1 MFGKDKTNNSG
12 IATKR
17 VKDLLDEH
25 ISMLTKKNRTF
36 QNIRDE
42 GYYLEQDIDPDN
54 KDDYVKIGY
63 TMQKKF
69 LSRTFCLEFR
79 TAVSGVY
86 FEENFTLRLSF
97 RGFTDIS
104 SVYFKGKKEG
114 EKYADYFNDLDLLN
128 KLKNIAKTID
138 LDFITIDYNKSLAA
152 FIIRVAPIPG
162 GVIWIVFPPLYYKMR
177 LKQDEIDAL
186 WCALMALRK
195 HTVKL
200 ISREQWR

>member
-1 MFGKDKTNNSG
+1 MFRKNRTNNSG

-25 ISMLTKKNRTF
+25 VRMLTKKNRTF

-42 GYYLEQDIDPDN
+42 GYYLEQNIDAN
-54 KDDYVKIGY
+54 CKDDYVKIGY
-63 TMQKKF
+63 TVQKKF

-79 TAVSGVY
+79 TTVSGVH
-86 FEENFTLRLSF
+86 FQENFTLKLSF
-97 RGFTDIS
+97 RGFPKINN
-104 SVYFKGKKEG
+104 VYFKGKKEG
-114 EKYADYFNDLDLLN
+114 EKYAGYFNDPELLDR
-128 KLKNIAKTID
+128 LKNIAKTID
-138 LDFITIDYNKSLAA
+138 LDFITIEYNKSLAA
-152 FIIRVAPIPG
+152 FVIRVAPIPG

-186 WCALMALRK
+186 WYALVVLRK

-200 ISREQWR
+200 INKEKWR